1 MFTFSG
7 MYVFWPPSTLRPRTR
22 LENEIGIR
30 RWPWSM
36 KMIPTVSTSI
46 SRMTARNWNVE
57 EFACRMPSWLGSWLT
72 MLTKMISDMPLPM
85 PRWVIS
91 SPSHMMSA
99 VPAVMVITM
108 VSTLR
113 KV

>member
-1 MFTFSG
+1 M
-7 MYVFWPPSTLRPRTR
+7 
-22 LENEIGIR
+22 GIR

-36 KMIPTVSTSI
+36 KMIPTVSASM
-46 SRMTARNWNVE
+46 SSSTAMNWPMLRVDPQDLSCE
-57 EFACRMPSWLGSWLT
+57 GSWLT
-72 MLTKMISDMPLPM
+72 MLTKMISDIPLPM

-99 VPAVMVITM
+99 VPAVIVMMM

-113 KV
+113 TVKSGIRSMPAGELPGVEQEA